1 MINDFFMDEKT
12 IYKINNYGESCQ
24 YPIFSYNSINS
35 NILNN
40 NQIDFS
46 RFSVLYGINKKF
58 INLEDHINIIQYHN
72 SLIKELYNSVNLFSN
87 KEFIDIF
94 VNNFDFLYNKKY
106 KYYDSGTIQTA
117 FNNIVIYYKLILEK
131 NYILDKSMNKL
142 KRMYNEIIKTQKIYI
157 KIKLKE
163 ILESENYL

>member
-1 MINDFFMDEKT
+1 MINDFFMDKKT

-24 YPIFSYNSINS
+24 YPIFSYNSIVN

-58 INLEDHINIIQYHN
+58 INFEDHSYIIQYHN
-72 SLIKELYNSVNLFSN
+72 SLIKELYNNINFFSN

-94 VNNFDFLYNKKY
+94 INNFDFLYNKKY
-106 KYYDSGTIQTA
+106 KYYDGAIQTA
-117 FNNIVIYYKLILEK
+117 FNNIVIYYKLILDK
-131 NYILDKSMNKL
+131 NYILDKSINKL
-142 KRMYNEIIKTQKIYI
+142 KRMYNEIIQTQKIYI
-157 KIKLKE
+157 KIRLKE
-163 ILESENYL
+163 ILENENYL